1 MFIKVPP
8 PAHQK
13 IGHALTSDEKTA
25 LDCMQAI
32 GAITNDAASR
42 LGINNL
48 HQAVSG
54 LRAMGHNVIEMTNDP
69 SIHPREYAVTVYT
82 LYEPTEHV
90 QKLLKSL
97 SGFCLAMAA
106 TGESYDSQL

>member
-1 MFIKVPP
+1 MFTKVSP

-13 IGHALTSDEKTA
+13 IGQALTSDEKMT
-25 LDCMQAI
+25 LDCLRTI
-32 GAITNDAASR
+32 GAITDDAAIR

-54 LRAMGHNVIEMTNDP
+54 LRAMGHNIIEMTNDP
-69 SIHPREYAVTVYT
+69 DIHPRKYAVTVYT
-82 LYEPTEHV
+82 FYEPTEHV

-97 SGFCLAMAA
+97 SGFCLAMAVS
-106 TGESYDSQL
+106 GENYDCQL